1 MTPSDNDFNPL
12 LWEPDGENG
21 KKVEYEEYKDLDD
34 EEFSDKPYR
43 RYTQQYTGSELLEK
57 HFLPPRYI
65 VPGLISVGLGN
76 LSGRPK
82 IGKSF
87 LALQLAIAK
96 AAGIPFLGR
105 PLRQGKVFFI
115 CMEDTPRRMRD
126 RIKKQGI
133 PVNDNLVFE
142 FAFPHLDDEG
152 LDELAVEISEMEY
165 DLVIIDTFSRLILK
179 SDQND
184 MVQMNEITGRL
195 QRIALDLNMG
205 ILLVD
210 HHKKPNG
217 IYSDPIDDILGS
229 TGKSAPLDTVMGLY
243 RENGKHTFVLKVVGR
258 DFESTEIPLTFN
270 RENLLWETQS
280 NNQGLI
286 GGSMD
291 DRVYE
296 AMLALNQEG
305 KMLFGT
311 AIAKQACMD
320 VGNVNRCLL
329 SLEQRMLVRKL
340 PKQGVVVPYELIPVA
355 PVLEEGQHMEG

>member
-1 MTPSDNDFNPL
+1 MTKDDPMNYPDG
-12 LWEPDGENG
+12 WEPYQEYDEN
-21 KKVEYEEYKDLDD
+21 VEYEEYKDHD
-34 EEFSDKPYR
+34 EFDVLHDSYQR
-43 RYTQQYTGSELLEK
+43 RSEQYTSAELLEK
-57 HFLPPRYI
+57 NFLPPSYN
-65 VPGLISVGLGN
+65 VPGLISVGLAN
-76 LSGRPK
+76 LGGRPK
-82 IGKSF
+82 IGKSL
-87 LALQLAIAK
+87 LAMQLAVAK
-96 AAGIPFLGR
+96 AAGAPFLGR
-105 PLRQGKVFFI
+105 PMRKGKVLFI
-115 CMEDTPRRMRD
+115 SMEDNTF
-126 RIKKQGI
+126 RIKHRLHKQGMSGSE
-133 PVNDNLVFE
+133 DLRFE
-142 FAFPHLDDEG
+142 FVFPALDDVG
-152 LDELAVEISEMEY
+152 IDVLAAEISEMEY
-165 DLVIIDTFSRLILK
+165 DLVIIDTFSRLISK
-179 SDQND
+179 YDQND
-184 MVQMNEITGRL
+184 MVHMNEITGRL
-195 QRIALDLNMG
+195 QHTALELNMG
-205 ILLVD
+205 IVLVD

-243 RENGKHTFVLKVVGR
+243 RENGKQNFVLKVVGR

-270 RENLLWETQS
+270 RENLRWETQT
-280 NNQGLI
+280 NDQGLV